1 MSAATPLRWPGSWT
15 TPETVDLLHGT
26 PVDLILLPE
35 DRAFDRVRACAR
47 ERGIATAA
55 APPAGIAVAQ
65 GAWPGVKMSRGG
77 EAEFAAGP
85 TGVPW
90 VDSNGWL
97 VRLTRA
103 LHPGDT
109 AWIDAPPK
117 DRAVFPPASYELAV
131 ADAAAHGGCWIL
143 APDEALASHVTP
155 DNPAWK
161 RMMAAA
167 SYFAARRAWTQYTPA
182 ATLGIVSDFTPP
194 NEFMGQELLNLVARS
209 GQQYRVV
216 PKTRANFA
224 GLRAILYADHDA
236 PSPTLRSRALAF
248 VEAGGLLIAAPVW
261 GDAPGRALPDDHPR
275 FELRAHGKG
284 RIALARTE
292 PDDPWMLANDS
303 AVLVSHRYDLVRC
316 FNSGSFG
323 ACYTVSPDR
332 AHTVVHVLFYA
343 DRGPGEA
350 AVRIAGSFRT
360 ARISTVDRPVAA
372 PVRAQF
378 AKDAVEVHLPPVP
391 PYVAIEL
398 TA

>member
-1 MSAATPLRWPGSWT
+1 MSAATPFRWPGSWT
-15 TPETVDLLHGT
+15 TPDTVDLLQGT
-26 PVDLILLPE
+26 AVDLILLPE
-35 DRAFDRVRACAR
+35 DRVFDRVRARAR
-47 ERGIATAA
+47 ERGIASAV
-55 APPAGIAVAQ
+55 APPEGVAMAP
-65 GAWPGVKMSRGG
+65 GAWPGVKLSRGG

-97 VRLTRA
+97 VRLMRA
-103 LHPGDT
+103 MHPGAA

-131 ADAAAHGGCWIL
+131 ADAAAHGGRWIL
-143 APDEALASHVTP
+143 ALDSALASHITP
-155 DNPAWK
+155 DAPAWK

-167 SYFAARRAWTQYTPA
+167 SFFAARRAWMECTPA
-182 ATLGIVSDFTPP
+182 ATLGVVSDFSGP

-216 PKTRANFA
+216 PKARPDFA
-224 GLRAILYADHDA
+224 GLRAILYADRDA
-236 PSPTLRSRALAF
+236 PSPALRRQALAF

-261 GDAPGRALPDDHPR
+261 GAAPGREVAADHPR
-275 FELRAHGKG
+275 FALRAHGKG
-284 RIALARTE
+284 RIALAHAE

-332 AHTVVHVLFYA
+332 VRTVVHVLFYA
-343 DRGPGEA
+343 DRGPSEA
-350 AVRIAGSFRT
+350 AIRIAGSFRT
-360 ARISTVDRPVAA
+360 ARISTIDRPDPQ

-378 AKDAVEVHLPPVP
+378 ARDAVEVHLPPVP